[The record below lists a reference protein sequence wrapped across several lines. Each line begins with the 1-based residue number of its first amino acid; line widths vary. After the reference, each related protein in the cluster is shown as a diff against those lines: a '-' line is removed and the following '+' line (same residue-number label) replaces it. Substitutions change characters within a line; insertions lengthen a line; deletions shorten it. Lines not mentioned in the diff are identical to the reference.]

1 MSISAALCLCSVER
15 CRPGTTI
22 SAPNAAASNTARRST
37 SPTAMPSRWSGLVA
51 TVKYAGYD
59 ADDYSVDTEKLWAQL
74 QYSY

>member
-1 MSISAALCLCSVER
+1 
-15 CRPGTTI
+15 
-22 SAPNAAASNTARRST
+22 
-37 SPTAMPSRWSGLVA
+37 VA